1 MIFSPFERMVAGRY
15 LRSRRQEGFIS
26 IIAGFSL
33 LGIALGVATL
43 IIVMSVMG
51 GFRDELLTRI
61 LGLNGHISV
70 YGIGAPLEDFDAM
83 KERLLAVDEVEAAT
97 PLIEGQVMATA
108 NDIARGAMVHGLRR
122 EDLLARKIVS
132 ENILEGSL
140 DTYGEGN
147 RIVLGNR
154 LAEKLGLKVG
164 DTLTL
169 ISPQGNVT
177 AFGTVPRMRGYTLGA
192 TFEVGMYEYDSAFIF
207 MPLESAQVFFRLKN
221 KVSGIEVMIADPDRV
236 DELGLRIAAVTG
248 GNTRVY
254 NWQQANASFFNAIK
268 VERNVMFLILTLI
281 ILVAAFNIISS
292 LIMLVK
298 DKGQDIAILRTM
310 GATRG
315 MVMRIF
321 FLCGAGVGV
330 TGTVAGFVLGIAF
343 SMNIETIRGWI
354 ERLTGTE
361 LFAAEIYFLAH
372 LPVKIDWTEVIGIVL
387 MGLVLSV
394 LATLY
399 PSWRAAR
406 LDPVEALRY
415 E

>member
-83 KERLLAVDEVEAAT
+83 KERLVAVDEVEAAT

-164 DTLTL
+164 DSLTL

-221 KVSGIEVMIADPDRV
+221 KVSGIEIMIADPDRV

-330 TGTVAGFVLGIAF
+330 TGTIAGFVLGLAF

>member
-1 MIFSPFERMVAGRY
+1 MFTPFERMVAGRY

-51 GFRDELLTRI
+51 GFREELVKRI
-61 LGLNGHISV
+61 LGLNGHLGV
-70 YGIGAPLEDFDAM
+70 YGMGVPLENFD
-83 KERLLAVDEVEAAT
+83 RLKGELINLEDVVEVA

-108 NDIARGAMVHGLRR
+108 NGVARGAMVHGLRR
-122 EDLLARKIVS
+122 EDLLARKMVAEQIK
-132 ENILEGSL
+132 EGSL
-140 DTYGEGN
+140 DAYGKDDG
-147 RIVLGNR
+147 IVLGSR
-154 LAEKLGLKVG
+154 LAEKLGLRVG
-164 DTLTL
+164 DRLTL

-177 AFGTVPRMRGYTLGA
+177 AFGTVPRLRGYTLGA
-192 TFEVGMYEYDSAFIF
+192 TFEIGMYEYDSSFIF
-207 MPLESAQVFFRLKN
+207 MPLDAAQLFFRLKN
-221 KVSGIEVMIADPDRV
+221 KVSGLELMLTDPERV
-236 DELGLRIAAVTG
+236 DEIRPRIVAVAG
-248 GNTRVY
+248 AGKRIY
-254 NWQQANASFFNAIK
+254 DWQESNASFFNAIK

-298 DKGQDIAILRTM
+298 DKGQAIAILRTM

-330 TGTVAGFVLGIAF
+330 TGTIAGFILGLAF
-343 SMNIETIRGWI
+343 TLNIEAIRDLLEGI
-354 ERLTGTE
+354 SGTE
-361 LFAAEIYFLAH
+361 LFAAEIYFLSH
-372 LPVKIDWTEVIGIVL
+372 LPVKIDWAEISGIVL
-387 MGLVLSV
+387 MGLVLSF

-399 PSWRAAR
+399 PAWRAAR

>member
-1 MIFSPFERMVAGRY
+1 MFTPFERMVAGRY

-51 GFRDELLTRI
+51 GFREELLKRI
-61 LGLNGHISV
+61 LGLNGHLSV
-70 YGIGAPLEDFDAM
+70 YGMGVPLEDFD
-83 KERLLAVDEVEAAT
+83 RLKGELLKLEDVVEVA

-108 NDIARGAMVHGLRR
+108 NNVAHGAIVHGLRR
-122 EDLLARKIVS
+122 EDLLARTMVAEQIKD
-132 ENILEGSL
+132 GSL
-140 DTYGEGN
+140 EAYGEDDSV
-147 RIVLGNR
+147 VLGRR
-154 LAEKLGLKVG
+154 LAEKLGLRVG
-164 DTLTL
+164 DPLTL

-177 AFGTVPRMRGYTLGA
+177 AFGTVPRLRAYSVGA
-192 TFEVGMYEYDSAFIF
+192 TFEIGMYEYDSSFIF
-207 MPLESAQVFFRLKN
+207 MPLDAAQVFFRLKN
-221 KVSGIEVMIADPDRV
+221 KVSGLELMLADPERV
-236 DELGLRIAAVTG
+236 DEVRPRIAAVAG
-248 GNTRVY
+248 AGKRIY
-254 NWQQANASFFNAIK
+254 DWQQSNASFFNAIK

-298 DKGQDIAILRTM
+298 DKGQAIAILRTM

-315 MVMRIF
+315 MVMRVF

-330 TGTVAGFVLGIAF
+330 TGTIAGFILGLAF
-343 SMNIETIRGWI
+343 TLNIEVIRDVLEGI
-354 ERLTGTE
+354 SGTE
-361 LFAAEIYFLAH
+361 LFAAEIYFLSH
-372 LPVKIDWTEVIGIVL
+372 LPVKIDWAEVSGIVL
-387 MGLVLSV
+387 MGLVLSF

-399 PSWRAAR
+399 PAWRAAR